1 MTRVLEFVVALIMV
15 IVLAVIVGLFLPS
28 HAHIERSIDI
38 SHNPQHI
45 YDALNN
51 FRRFKDVAGAGLAV
65 NDNDLKVDVSGPA
78 YGPGATATWQGNA
91 AVGNGTLVNKSDT
104 IDLAKNAKVVWDLTN
119 DWHGHDKTFTIT
131 LTPKDGQR
139 VSTVTWSYDVD
150 YGWNL
155 IGRYSALWIHGAP
168 SQMVQYGLDSL
179 QTMMASIDNIG
190 YDKLNPAIYKVPAT
204 PMLLVSTKAKRSMD
218 DIDTAKA
225 AAYKELQSA
234 MAKLGVKQAGP
245 TTTITTNYGAE
256 TYVFDVAVPIDTTTL
271 TIAGESHDLTQLP
284 AAPTAADLMAQPDT
298 SAPSSAP
305 ASSAPAA
312 APTLAVGTLDKLNQ
326 LVVDTNVRAVMRPAE
341 EVLQANWTG
350 EVGLAAIRKA
360 LKAYAT
366 THGYAFDPNAHRIY
380 AELFSLPTVDDQD
393 QAFRVYLPVQDAPA
407 QTPEQKAGRSPQ
419 LTAPNPSLW
428 AGAAAPAPA
437 AAEPAKETKKAEP
450 RKRPAHHER
459 RRRG

>member
-51 FRRFKDVAGAGLAV
+51 FRRFKDVAGAGLV
-65 NDNDLKVDVSGPA
+65 VDDNDLKSDVSGPA
-78 YGPGATATWQGNA
+78 YGPGATVSWQGNA
-91 AVGNGTLVNKSDT
+91 AVGNGSLVNKSAT
-104 IDLAKNAKVVWDLTN
+104 IDLAKNAKVVWGLTN

-168 SQMVQYGLDSL
+168 SQMIRYGLDSL
-179 QTMMASIDNIG
+179 QTMMAAIDNIG
-190 YDKLNPAIYKVPAT
+190 YDKLDPAIYKVPAT

-218 DIDTAKA
+218 DIDAAKA
-225 AAYKELQSA
+225 AAYRELQAA

-256 TYVFDVAVPIDTTTL
+256 TYVFDVAVPIDATTL
-271 TIAGESHDLTQLP
+271 TIAGQSHDLTQLP
-284 AAPTAADLMAQPDT
+284 AAPTAAELMAQPET
-298 SAPSSAP
+298 SAP
-305 ASSAPAA
+305 ASSAPTDVVPALPA
-312 APTLAVGTLDKLNQ
+312 GSLDKQNQ
-326 LVVDTNVRAVMRPAE
+326 LVVDANVRAVMRPAQ
-341 EVLQANWTG
+341 EVLEASWTG

-380 AELFSLPTVDDQD
+380 AELFSLPSVADED

-407 QTPEQKAGRSPQ
+407 QTPEQQAGRSPQ
-419 LTAPNPSLW
+419 LTAPDPSLW
-428 AGAAAPAPA
+428 AGAAVAPPA
-437 AAEPAKETKKAEP
+437 AAEPPKEAKKAEP
-450 RKRPAHHER
+450 RKRPVRHER